1 MGKAVKGGVSPLR
14 QGISTPKK
22 RRRWLFAVVPVAVL
36 AALLLLNLFLQT
48 VWAHRAGYFVPDYE
62 QVDLSP
68 VLARETLS
76 REDYDLLFE
85 QTGLARPAVDALLER
100 GADGVAQIIDTQ
112 ERFFTF
118 TEPICKVLIGGRF
131 TCEDRLV
138 DEDGEAVYSVPMAP
152 LEAGDVLVSF
162 STHTFGWRHGHA
174 GLVIDPV
181 NCYTLEA
188 TAMFSNSSMNYG
200 SHWRTYSNFMVL
212 RVKDADPETRR
223 AVADFALAHLNDIP
237 YRLTSGIFGAKA
249 PDPES
254 SLCAQCAYLPWY
266 AWQAHGVDL
275 DSDGGRIVTVLD
287 LAQSGA
293 LEIVQVYGMD
303 PRTAAQL
310 FKK

>member
-1 MGKAVKGGVSPLR
+1 MR
-14 QGISTPKK
+14 QGSSTHKK
-22 RRRWLFAVVPVAVL
+22 RCWWLFVAVPVAVV
-36 AALLLLNLFLQT
+36 AALFLLNLFLQD
-48 VWAHRAGYFVPDYE
+48 VWAHRAEYFVPDYQ

-68 VLARETLS
+68 VLAQDALS
-76 REDYDLLFE
+76 QEDYDLLFE
-85 QTGLARPAVDALLER
+85 QTGLAQPAVDALLER
-100 GADGVAQIIDTQ
+100 GEDGVKQILDTQ
-112 ERFFTF
+112 AQFFTF
-118 TEPICKVLIGGRF
+118 TEPTCKTLIGGRF
-131 TCEDRLV
+131 TCEDRLA
-138 DEDGEAVYSVPMAP
+138 DEDGGAIYSVPMAP

-181 NCYTLEA
+181 NCHTLEA
-188 TAMFSNSSMNYG
+188 TAMFSNSSLNYG

-212 RVKDADPETRR
+212 RVKDAEAETRQ

-237 YRLTSGIFGAKA
+237 YHLTSGIFGAKA

-266 AWQAHGVDL
+266 AWQAYGVDL

-303 PRTAAQL
+303 PRTAAQV